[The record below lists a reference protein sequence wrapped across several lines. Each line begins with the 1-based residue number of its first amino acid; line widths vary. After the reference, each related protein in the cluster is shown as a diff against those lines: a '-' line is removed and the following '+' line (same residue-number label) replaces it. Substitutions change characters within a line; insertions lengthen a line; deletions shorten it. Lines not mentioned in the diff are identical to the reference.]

1 MGMMWCVKIGTG
13 YFLKQLSML
22 FTKEQFTRYS
32 RQIFLPEVGVQ
43 GMQKIKAAKV
53 LVVGAGG
60 LGSPL
65 LQYLAGAG
73 VGTIGIADHDVVE
86 LHNLHR
92 QVLYGTDD
100 VGLSKTGIAARQL
113 ASLNS
118 DIKLIEF
125 RERID
130 AENAGVVIADF
141 DIVVDGSDNFQ
152 TRYLVNDTCVA
163 LEKPLVYGSILHFQG
178 QVAVFNHNGGKHL
191 RHLFTTSPHPDDVPD
206 CGVNGVLGP
215 LPGIIGSMMAMEVL
229 KLTIGM
235 PTLHNQLLLLDA
247 GSWNF
252 SKVSF

>member
-1 MGMMWCVKIGTG
+1 
-13 YFLKQLSML
+13 ML

-43 GMQKIKAAKV
+43 GMLKIKAAKV

-60 LGSPL
+60 LGCPV

-92 QVLYGTDD
+92 QVLYNSNKIGCTK
-100 VGLSKTGIAARQL
+100 VESASTHLMTINPEVQL
-113 ASLNS
+113 
-118 DIKLIEF
+118 IKITEK
-125 RERID
+125 ID
-130 AENAGVVIADF
+130 ATNANEAISAF

-191 RHLFTTSPHPDDVPD
+191 RDLFPTSPHPDDVPD

-229 KLTIGM
+229 KLIIGM

-247 GSWNF
+247 GSWDF